1 MIEIKDI
8 SGKVKF
14 STPINVGAKGRFMLM
29 KEDYITIPFST
40 DIPVDLK
47 RGDYVDLRGVFDDAL
62 GGKLAKVYKYLTLQ
76 NPSVIPGK
84 YSYELRFDAYYYE
97 WNTKI
102 FKFTPESHGQEAG
115 WNLTAPLDIHLGL
128 FLRNLKANGYTYNGV
143 DYIFDI
149 DSTVENKAFLMT
161 YDNIHLLDALFSMA
175 SKDKWNCDCW
185 ITDNVIHFGRC
196 EFGDA
201 VDIELGV
208 EAAAMTRSESKGTY
222 ATRVY
227 VFGGTRNIPANYRP
241 VDEQAVVNGV
251 VQKRLMLPEGTPCID
266 AYPGMTDTEAVEDV
280 VVFDDVFPKRIGTL
294 SDVTTV
300 DRDTETDGEVT
311 GQFKAYQY
319 QDPGLDFKE
328 DYILEGE
335 ELKITFQSGK
345 LNGMVFGVTFKPE
358 GTDKGSQIW
367 EIIANEDYGRLLPD
381 EIMCPENGDEY
392 VLSGFNIQLVS
403 DQYIPEAEKE
413 LLAKGQEYVKK
424 TSIDDGTYPTTL
436 DSEWVY
442 QDQINRTYD
451 TGQRIRLINP
461 AFFPSDGRISRVIG
475 WEMNLDIPYDS
486 PVYTIGESTQYS
498 RIGELE
504 DKVDTLTYK
513 GQTYTGG
520 GGSGVYIIRTND
532 STPASDSNVFSALRS
547 LTTFLRKDK
556 PDVAGF
562 DITFE
567 QDIILSGE
575 KSSIYS
581 DRYAG
586 GFGHENGF
594 RLFADGTAW
603 VKDLKVKHDS
613 MFAGSLSSPTF
624 ASGFPNG
631 TGFMI
636 APYKVTNA
644 AGVEETKYK
653 LEIDSISVRNEL
665 KVYTFVVSQL
675 LGENDNRIFAGMME
689 VDHYDPE
696 TSRIYLDTDGGRL
709 YNPFR
714 EGDILMVQQF
724 QGDPTLQNDYKMTKS
739 YELKVVEV
747 AVGDLSDG
755 ENRLDW
761 LRFTNFVGNLSDIAK
776 RDTLCRVD
784 NPDNSIRSG
793 IMKITT
799 VDEFGTPYMDVIRG
813 MKTDPENCV
822 KVRVGN
828 MNGLVT
834 PYFGRLEGD
843 GIYVENLYARGQFM
857 LDTGENVK
865 TKFEIV
871 EGRLSSEMSSV
882 RYELSEKDNCLTN
895 ASFSADTVGW
905 VLGNDVSLF
914 TVKERFMAVNDSFYA
929 EKDKVTGIVEVSS
942 RKALYIKNSGVKQLN
957 SYLKNKPD
965 GQLEM
970 PDGTK
975 VWPSYYVSFMY
986 MVKTAGT
993 LTSGFSGQ
1001 GLYVSKPLAITD
1013 TFVQEEF
1020 SGKWNGTGDFIL
1032 NYTGEIYIYN
1042 VQMSTHPVEDLRLE
1056 MSTKFLQT
1064 DEKIGMYALKI
1075 DTLSGTVTEMGVEL
1089 DNTTSTLSL
1098 YVTKTDS
1105 INQTVTSLGLKLDG
1119 VDESLTLYAKK
1130 TDVSGLKTEMEAAIK
1145 VNADNIN
1152 LKVSKDSIISSI
1164 NQTAETIKINA
1175 SRLNLNGFVTFSMF
1189 DLSTQNTIKN
1199 KVNSGDLG
1207 SMAWKD
1213 GVSSDDLSWAL
1224 SQEIS
1229 NKVNLTTLNN
1239 TLLGYT
1245 KSGSITKED
1254 LAKALQAEL
1263 SGKLTGS
1270 ASVGANKLA
1279 NVIINGQTLI
1289 AGGYIQ
1295 ADLINVKDLVVGS
1308 TLSIGAFSL
1317 NSYKGLNWTGSDY
1330 FGNTSFRL
1338 TVGGGYTYN
1347 TGTSCKTMVGAWSN
1361 SADTHACISGIC
1373 NTFGVAIY
1381 GSVDGYGS
1389 NFPPT
1394 GSKFAGYFSGS
1405 TKTTGTTITG
1415 TLAAG
1420 AFRFAYNLGLGNSYN
1435 YYEGISFD
1443 PATYDLDNVRIRV
1456 RGGIIVGVTD
1466 DNGHLLQGV

>member
-115 WNLTAPLDIHLGL
+115 WNLTAPLNIHLGL

-451 TGQRIRLINP
+451 AGQRIRLINP

-594 RLFADGTAW
+594 RLLADGTMW
-603 VKDLKVKHDS
+603 LKDLRVKNDS

-696 TSRIYLDTDGGRL
+696 TGRIYLDTDGGRL

-784 NPDNSIRSG
+784 NPDNSTRSG

-1199 KVNSGDLG
+1199 KVSSGDLG

-1263 SGKLTGS
+1263 TGKLTGS

-1279 NVIINGQTLI
+1279 SVIINGQTLI

-1317 NSYKGLNWTGSDY
+1317 NSYNGLNWTGSDY

-1420 AFRFAYNLGLGNSYN
+1420 AFRFAYNLGFGNSYN

-1466 DNGHLLQGV
+1466 DSGHLLQGV

>member
-1 MIEIKDI
+1 MSKKKLTKHIWYGSETVTSEGKTQAAPPPIAVNDGSEGWHL
-8 SGKVKF
+8 SGL
-14 STPINVGAKGRFMLM
+14 TRGELYLN
-29 KEDYITIPFST
+29 DYAADP
-40 DIPVDLK
+40 
-47 RGDYVDLRGVFDDAL
+47 
-62 GGKLAKVYKYLTLQ
+62 
-76 NPSVIPGK
+76 
-84 YSYELRFDAYYYE
+84 
-97 WNTKI
+97 
-102 FKFTPESHGQEAG
+102 
-115 WNLTAPLDIHLGL
+115 
-128 FLRNLKANGYTYNGV
+128 
-143 DYIFDI
+143 
-149 DSTVENKAFLMT
+149 
-161 YDNIHLLDALFSMA
+161 ALFILA
-175 SKDKWNCDCW
+175 S
-185 ITDNVIHFGRC
+185 DNTIR
-196 EFGDA
+196 
-201 VDIELGV
+201 
-208 EAAAMTRSESKGTY
+208 
-222 ATRVY
+222 
-227 VFGGTRNIPANYRP
+227 
-241 VDEQAVVNGV
+241 
-251 VQKRLMLPEGTPCID
+251 
-266 AYPGMTDTEAVEDV
+266 
-280 VVFDDVFPKRIGTL
+280 RIG
-294 SDVTTV
+294 
-300 DRDTETDGEVT
+300 GE
-311 GQFKAYQY
+311 G
-319 QDPGLDFKE
+319 
-328 DYILEGE
+328 
-335 ELKITFQSGK
+335 
-345 LNGMVFGVTFKPE
+345 NG
-358 GTDKGSQIW
+358 S
-367 EIIANEDYGRLLPD
+367 
-381 EIMCPENGDEY
+381 
-392 VLSGFNIQLVS
+392 
-403 DQYIPEAEKE
+403 
-413 LLAKGQEYVKK
+413 
-424 TSIDDGTYPTTL
+424 
-436 DSEWVY
+436 
-442 QDQINRTYD
+442 
-451 TGQRIRLINP
+451 
-461 AFFPSDGRISRVIG
+461 
-475 WEMNLDIPYDS
+475 
-486 PVYTIGESTQYS
+486 
-498 RIGELE
+498 
-504 DKVDTLTYK
+504 
-513 GQTYTGG
+513 G
-520 GGSGVYIIRTND
+520 GGSGNFSLVEGPGIKITSDTNKVYTISHGETSKQESVEKVD
-532 STPASDSNVFSALRS
+532 KKAVASVLVDDFGHVIGLDTCDILALEDLDLRY
-547 LTTFLRKDK
+547 LRKDIDDK
-556 PDVAGF
+556 AAGN
-562 DITFE
+562 ITFE

-581 DRYAG
+581 DRDADS
-586 GFGHENGF
+586 FKHENGF
-594 RLFADGTAW
+594 RIFADGTAW

-696 TSRIYLDTDGGRL
+696 TGRIYLDTDGGRL

-784 NPDNSIRSG
+784 NPDNSTRSG

-895 ASFSADTVGW
+895 ASFSADTVAW

-1056 MSTKFLQT
+1056 MSTLFLQT
-1064 DEKIGMYALKI
+1064 DEKIGMYAQKI
-1075 DTLSGTVTEMGVEL
+1075 DTLNGTVTNMGVEL
-1089 DNTTSTLSL
+1089 NNIDETLSL
-1098 YVTKTDS
+1098 YVKKTDS
-1105 INQTVTSLGLKLDG
+1105 INQTVTSLGIKLDG

-1213 GVSSDDLSWAL
+1213 GVSSDDLSDAL
-1224 SQEIS
+1224 SKEIAG
-1229 NKVNLTTLNN
+1229 KINLATLNN
-1239 TLLGYT
+1239 SLTNYT
-1245 KSGSITKED
+1245 QKGAITKED
-1254 LAKALQAEL
+1254 LANALQAEL
-1263 SGKLTGS
+1263 TGKLSGS
-1270 ASVGANKLA
+1270 ASNDAAGKLA
-1279 NVIINGQTLI
+1279 NIIVNGHTLI

-1295 ADLINVKDLVVGS
+1295 ADLINADKVFANVASIAGFTIESNRLYNNSMSSGIELNNGRGTKFIYINSIGSSAALQVRNDYGTAVSIGSYDIGGTGLKVLGNTGATAIESYGPIALLTRDDEEIRMYRNDSNYLARLTFRGHLFSDYRTVINVGS
-1308 TLSIGAFSL
+1308 LMDSIQIKTLIGR
-1317 NSYKGLNWTGSDY
+1317 DP
-1330 FGNTSFRL
+1330 
-1338 TVGGGYTYN
+1338 
-1347 TGTSCKTMVGAWSN
+1347 
-1361 SADTHACISGIC
+1361 
-1373 NTFGVAIY
+1373 
-1381 GSVDGYGS
+1381 DGYQIRYDPYS
-1389 NFPPT
+1389 
-1394 GSKFAGYFSGS
+1394 GY
-1405 TKTTGTTITG
+1405 I
-1415 TLAAG
+1415 
-1420 AFRFAYNLGLGNSYN
+1420 Y
-1435 YYEGISFD
+1435 
-1443 PATYDLDNVRIRV
+1443 VQV
-1456 RGGIIVGVTD
+1456 
-1466 DNGHLLQGV
+1466 

>member
-504 DKVDTLTYK
+504 DKVDTLTSK

-696 TSRIYLDTDGGRL
+696 TDRIYLDTDGGRL

-784 NPDNSIRSG
+784 NPDNSTRSG

-895 ASFSADTVGW
+895 ASFSADTVAW

-975 VWPSYYVSFMY
+975 VWSSYYVSFMY

-1075 DTLSGTVTEMGVEL
+1075 DTLSGTVTDMGVEL

-1189 DLSTQNTIKN
+1189 DLSTQNTIKD
-1199 KVNSGDLG
+1199 KVSSGDLG

-1224 SQEIS
+1224 SQEIAG
-1229 NKVNLTTLNN
+1229 KINLDTLNN
-1239 TLLGYT
+1239 SLTNYT
-1245 KSGSITKED
+1245 KKGAITKED

-1263 SGKLTGS
+1263 TGKLTGS

-1279 NVIINGQTLI
+1279 SVIINGQTLI

-1381 GSVDGYGS
+1381 GSTDGWGS
-1389 NFPPT
+1389 NFPPD
-1394 GSKFAGYFSGS
+1394 GSKYAGFFSGS
-1405 TKTTGTTITG
+1405 VFATGQMRCSGFSIYKSSDMYRYHYPG
-1415 TLAAG
+1415 V
-1420 AFRFAYNLGLGNSYN
+1420 
-1435 YYEGISFD
+1435 SFN
-1443 PATYDLDNVRIRV
+1443 PADFDLDNVRLRV
-1456 RGGIIVGVTD
+1456 MGGIIVGVTD
-1466 DNGHLLQGV
+1466 DNGNILLGS

>member
-696 TSRIYLDTDGGRL
+696 TGRIYLDTDGGRL

-784 NPDNSIRSG
+784 NPDNSTRSG

-914 TVKERFMAVNDSFYA
+914 TVKERFMAVNESFYA

-986 MVKTAGT
+986 MVKTAGS

-1032 NYTGEIYIYN
+1032 NFTGEIYIYN

-1056 MSTKFLQT
+1056 MSTKFVQT
-1064 DEKIGMYALKI
+1064 DEKIGMYALKM
-1075 DTLSGTVTEMGVEL
+1075 T
-1089 DNTTSTLSL
+1089 
-1098 YVTKTDS
+1098 
-1105 INQTVTSLGLKLDG
+1105 
-1119 VDESLTLYAKK
+1119 
-1130 TDVSGLKTEMEAAIK
+1130 
-1145 VNADNIN
+1145 
-1152 LKVSKDSIISSI
+1152 
-1164 NQTAETIKINA
+1164 
-1175 SRLNLNGFVTFSMF
+1175 R
-1189 DLSTQNTIKN
+1189 
-1199 KVNSGDLG
+1199 
-1207 SMAWKD
+1207 
-1213 GVSSDDLSWAL
+1213 
-1224 SQEIS
+1224 
-1229 NKVNLTTLNN
+1229 
-1239 TLLGYT
+1239 
-1245 KSGSITKED
+1245 
-1254 LAKALQAEL
+1254 
-1263 SGKLTGS
+1263 
-1270 ASVGANKLA
+1270 
-1279 NVIINGQTLI
+1279 
-1289 AGGYIQ
+1289 
-1295 ADLINVKDLVVGS
+1295 
-1308 TLSIGAFSL
+1308 
-1317 NSYKGLNWTGSDY
+1317 
-1330 FGNTSFRL
+1330 
-1338 TVGGGYTYN
+1338 
-1347 TGTSCKTMVGAWSN
+1347 
-1361 SADTHACISGIC
+1361 
-1373 NTFGVAIY
+1373 
-1381 GSVDGYGS
+1381 
-1389 NFPPT
+1389 
-1394 GSKFAGYFSGS
+1394 
-1405 TKTTGTTITG
+1405 
-1415 TLAAG
+1415 
-1420 AFRFAYNLGLGNSYN
+1420 
-1435 YYEGISFD
+1435 
-1443 PATYDLDNVRIRV
+1443 
-1456 RGGIIVGVTD
+1456 
-1466 DNGHLLQGV
+1466 

>member
-696 TSRIYLDTDGGRL
+696 TGRIYLDTDGGRL

-784 NPDNSIRSG
+784 NPDNSTRSG

-822 KVRVGN
+822 KVRIGN

-834 PYFGRLEGD
+834 PYFGRLDGD
-843 GIYVENLYARGQFM
+843 GAYVENLYARGQFM

-986 MVKTAGT
+986 MVKTAGS

-1032 NYTGEIYIYN
+1032 NFTGEIYIYN

-1056 MSTKFLQT
+1056 MSTKFVQT

-1075 DTLSGTVTEMGVEL
+1075 DTLSGTVTDMGVEL
-1089 DNTTSTLSL
+1089 NNIDETLSL

-1263 SGKLTGS
+1263 TGKLTGS

-1279 NVIINGQTLI
+1279 SVIINGQTLI

-1317 NSYKGLNWTGSDY
+1317 NSYNGLNWTGSDY

>member
-1 MIEIKDI
+1 MATIIDKPDALSLSGNMRKFVLGAQEAVSFILKKGTATLLEQSYEPGPDKMVTIDVREVVESQLSYTLDTAQEIYSQNTIFADFTATIDGTSHSFRAIRCGIADLADTPGNWLK
-8 SGKVKF
+8 SHFLTWQPKVKEVTYYSPEWLTYYAISDCTVKAKATF
-14 STPINVGAKGRFMLM
+14 PDKSSSMTSLKGMTAGECVTLNLQYAIVAKLFGNKYPSYLEVYAEAGGARLSVSQFYKF
-29 KEDYITIPFST
+29 T
-40 DIPVDLK
+40 DIHSEDEQWFL
-47 RGDYVDLRGVFDDAL
+47 FENSL
-62 GGKLAKVYKYLTLQ
+62 GGMDTFRAHGVNRLQ
-76 NPSVIPGK
+76 AEHGHLIAELGENLSEYDVETDRKFVKNTGFLDD
-84 YSYELRFDAYYYE
+84 YSRR
-97 WNTKI
+97 W
-102 FKFTPESHGQEAG
+102 
-115 WNLTAPLDIHLGL
+115 
-128 FLRNLKANGYTYNGV
+128 
-143 DYIFDI
+143 
-149 DSTVENKAFLMT
+149 
-161 YDNIHLLDALFSMA
+161 LLDFFPSRAKYIYEASMIRRIIVTE
-175 SKDKWNCDCW
+175 S
-185 ITDNVIHFGRC
+185 
-196 EFGDA
+196 DA
-201 VDIELGV
+201 TYTSNDLPSSY
-208 EAAAMTRSESKGTY
+208 TFTYRLSEISRY
-222 ATRVY
+222 LNLI
-227 VFGGTRNIPANYRP
+227 RN
-241 VDEQAVVNGV
+241 
-251 VQKRLMLPEGTPCID
+251 
-266 AYPGMTDTEAVEDV
+266 
-280 VVFDDVFPKRIGTL
+280 
-294 SDVTTV
+294 
-300 DRDTETDGEVT
+300 
-311 GQFKAYQY
+311 
-319 QDPGLDFKE
+319 
-328 DYILEGE
+328 
-335 ELKITFQSGK
+335 
-345 LNGMVFGVTFKPE
+345 
-358 GTDKGSQIW
+358 
-367 EIIANEDYGRLLPD
+367 
-381 EIMCPENGDEY
+381 
-392 VLSGFNIQLVS
+392 
-403 DQYIPEAEKE
+403 EKE
-413 LLAKGQEYVKK
+413 LPDNLTVPNLSSPDFIFPPRLAELPRQELGEGV
-424 TSIDDGTYPTTL
+424 L
-436 DSEWVY
+436 F
-442 QDQINRTYD
+442 
-451 TGQRIRLINP
+451 P
-461 AFFPSDGRISRVIG
+461 AFDPHNPKASVTSFGVIHDTIRNGIIS
-475 WEMNLDIPYDS
+475 EL
-486 PVYTIGESTQYS
+486 GETW
-498 RIGELE
+498 RAIVNGA
-504 DKVDTLTYK
+504 
-513 GQTYTGG
+513 
-520 GGSGVYIIRTND
+520 GGSGGPGDDFYHIKLDDLTE
-532 STPASDSNVFSALRS
+532 PSDENAFTALRVLKEILKPISALDDR
-547 LTTFLRKDK
+547 FLRKDI
-556 PDVAGF
+556 DDTAHGN
-562 DITFE
+562 ISFE
-567 QDIILSGE
+567 KDIILSGLE
-575 KSSIYS
+575 SSIYS
-581 DRYAG
+581 DRDADS
-586 GFGHENGF
+586 FKHENGF
-594 RLFADGTAW
+594 RIFADGTAW

-696 TSRIYLDTDGGRL
+696 TGRIYLDTDGGRL

-784 NPDNSIRSG
+784 NPDNSTRSG

-1075 DTLSGTVTEMGVEL
+1075 DTLSGTVTDMGVEL

-1199 KVNSGDLG
+1199 KVSSGDLG

-1263 SGKLTGS
+1263 TGKLTGS

-1279 NVIINGQTLI
+1279 SVIINGQTLI

-1295 ADLINVKDLVVGS
+1295 ADLINADEIIANAA
-1308 TLSIGAFSL
+1308 SIGGFRLEANGLFSE
-1317 NSYKGLNWTGSDY
+1317 SYATGLKNNKFFLYSTGTDGFLGFSATNVWAGIGLNVLPAVSGENRSLL
-1330 FGNTSFRL
+1330 RL
-1338 TVGGGYTYN
+1338 ED
-1347 TGTSCKTMVGAWSN
+1347 SESK
-1361 SADTHACISGIC
+1361 
-1373 NTFGVAIY
+1373 
-1381 GSVDGYGS
+1381 
-1389 NFPPT
+1389 T
-1394 GSKFAGYFSGS
+1394 GSKIAARIKAHGASKNYAIFCQGGLKINGTVSMARYIRHVYDVSDCIVDNIGYMDTFLFSPSGYRNVYLPCE
-1405 TKTTGTTITG
+1405 GTIAEKVG
-1415 TLAAG
+1415 TVYYDNG
-1420 AFRFAYNLGLGNSYN
+1420 ESWSNVNFNSAIFIN
-1435 YYEGISFD
+1435 VIVVAHASNAISIKVESHSGD
-1443 PATYDLDNVRIRV
+1443 QT
-1456 RGGIIVGVTD
+1456 IIV
-1466 DNGHLLQGV
+1466 DNNGNNVDSLEMGKGDCATFMYNNKRWYLFNFRQ

>member
-696 TSRIYLDTDGGRL
+696 TGRIYLDTDGGRL

-784 NPDNSIRSG
+784 NPDNSTRSG

-942 RKALYIKNSGVKQLN
+942 RKALYIKNSGVKQVN
-957 SYLKNKPD
+957 SYLRNKPS
-965 GQLEM
+965 GQLEL

-975 VWPSYYVSFMY
+975 VWPTYYVSFMY

-1056 MSTKFLQT
+1056 MSTLFLQT
-1064 DEKIGMYALKI
+1064 DEKIGMYAQKI
-1075 DTLSGTVTEMGVEL
+1075 DTLNGTVTDIGVVL

-1098 YVTKTDS
+1098 YVDKTDS

-1145 VNADNIN
+1145 VNAENIN

-1199 KVNSGDLG
+1199 KVSSGDLG

-1224 SQEIS
+1224 SQEIAG
-1229 NKVNLTTLNN
+1229 KINLDTLNN
-1239 TLLGYT
+1239 SLTNYT
-1245 KSGSITKED
+1245 KKGAITKED
-1254 LAKALQAEL
+1254 LAKALQTEL

-1279 NVIINGQTLI
+1279 SVIINGQTLI

>member
-1 MIEIKDI
+1 LNFTAICLFFLDYNANIRRIAEGVRRTRTVCPVLSFNGKNGSRIFDTEFVTQKYTNPDFTNMAVVLVQKPDAISMSGNLKELILQSSKSVDVTLYVGGTLILSETYYPGNGNLIHVDFTEVVETYLSFKLPSSDVFVQAELARMFNFNCTADSVVTTGSFTAIRSGKLHLNEAASQFLTENFLTWQPSDKPVTYYSPEYLTYYATQACAIKVRAYFEDGSNSVVTLVSPTEGSCYTLNMQYGVI
-8 SGKVKF
+8 SGKF
-14 STPINVGAKGRFMLM
+14 SGRHPMYYDVWVENTSGARLSYVQRYRASEKQS
-29 KEDYITIPFST
+29 EDECWYLFENS
-40 DIPVDLK
+40 
-47 RGDYVDLRGVFDDAL
+47 L
-62 GGKLAKVYKYLTLQ
+62 GGLDCV
-76 NPSVIPGK
+76 
-84 YSYELRFDAYYYE
+84 RAYGSI
-97 WNTKI
+97 KD
-102 FKFTPESHGQEAG
+102 TPE
-115 WNLTAPLDIHLGL
+115 
-128 FLRNLKANGYTYNGV
+128 YTYN
-143 DYIFDI
+143 
-149 DSTVENKAFLMT
+149 
-161 YDNIHLLDALFSMA
+161 
-175 SKDKWNCDCW
+175 
-185 ITDNVIHFGRC
+185 
-196 EFGDA
+196 
-201 VDIELGV
+201 
-208 EAAAMTRSESKGTY
+208 
-222 ATRVY
+222 
-227 VFGGTRNIPANYRP
+227 
-241 VDEQAVVNGV
+241 
-251 VQKRLMLPEGTPCID
+251 
-266 AYPGMTDTEAVEDV
+266 
-280 VVFDDVFPKRIGTL
+280 
-294 SDVTTV
+294 
-300 DRDTETDGEVT
+300 
-311 GQFKAYQY
+311 
-319 QDPGLDFKE
+319 
-328 DYILEGE
+328 
-335 ELKITFQSGK
+335 
-345 LNGMVFGVTFKPE
+345 
-358 GTDKGSQIW
+358 
-367 EIIANEDYGRLLPD
+367 IANMGDTSEEYRVDCQRLHVR
-381 EIMCPENGDEY
+381 NTGY
-392 VLSGFNIQLVS
+392 LSPQESRWLQDLFVS
-403 DQYIPEAEKE
+403 RQKY
-413 LLAKGQEYVKK
+413 
-424 TSIDDGTYPTTL
+424 
-436 DSEWVY
+436 
-442 QDQINRTYD
+442 
-451 TGQRIRLINP
+451 
-461 AFFPSDGRISRVIG
+461 
-475 WEMNLDIPYDS
+475 
-486 PVYTIGESTQYS
+486 VYTISGIYKIVFTGGDGNSDSANLPDSYS
-498 RIGELE
+498 FTYRYADDRPFLDIQRRTDLPANLVIPVPTGDTFFLPPRLAEFPKPALT
-504 DKVDTLTYK
+504 VDLLFPVQQPHTEIFGTVTLGGLHDSIK
-513 GQTYTGG
+513 NSIVKDLDGIDMHPVGAGG
-520 GGSGVYIIRTND
+520 GGSDIYLVKEFDLTLPTDENAFSSLRALKEIKDNNQFLLDNFDIRY
-532 STPASDSNVFSALRS
+532 
-547 LTTFLRKDK
+547 LRKDM

-581 DRYAG
+581 DRDADS
-586 GFGHENGF
+586 FKHENGF
-594 RLFADGTAW
+594 RIFADGTAW

-696 TSRIYLDTDGGRL
+696 TGRIYLDTDGGRL

-724 QGDPTLQNDYKMTKS
+724 QGDPTLENDYQMVKS

-784 NPDNSIRSG
+784 NPDNSTRSG

-822 KVRVGN
+822 KVRIGN

-834 PYFGRLEGD
+834 PYFGRLDGD
-843 GIYVENLYARGQFM
+843 GAYVENLYARGQFM

-975 VWPSYYVSFMY
+975 VWPTYYVSFMY

-1056 MSTKFLQT
+1056 MSTLFLQT
-1064 DEKIGMYALKI
+1064 DEKIGMYAQKI
-1075 DTLSGTVTEMGVEL
+1075 DTLNGTVTDMGAEL

-1098 YVTKTDS
+1098 YVDKTDS

-1263 SGKLTGS
+1263 TGKLTGS

-1279 NVIINGQTLI
+1279 SVIINGQTLI

-1381 GSVDGYGS
+1381 GSTDGWGS
-1389 NFPPT
+1389 NFPPD
-1394 GSKFAGYFSGS
+1394 GSKYAGFFSGS
-1405 TKTTGTTITG
+1405 VFATGQMRCSGFSIYKSSDMYRYHYPG
-1415 TLAAG
+1415 V
-1420 AFRFAYNLGLGNSYN
+1420 
-1435 YYEGISFD
+1435 SFN
-1443 PATYDLDNVRIRV
+1443 PADFDLDNVRLRV
-1456 RGGIIVGVTD
+1456 MGGIIVGVTD
-1466 DNGHLLQGV
+1466 DNGNILLGS

>member
-451 TGQRIRLINP
+451 AGQRIRLINP

-594 RLFADGTAW
+594 RLLADGTMW
-603 VKDLKVKHDS
+603 LKDLRVKNGS

-696 TSRIYLDTDGGRL
+696 TGRIYLDTDGGRL

-975 VWPSYYVSFMY
+975 VWPTYYVSFMY

-1056 MSTKFLQT
+1056 MSTLFLQT
-1064 DEKIGMYALKI
+1064 DEKIGMYAQKI
-1075 DTLSGTVTEMGVEL
+1075 DTLNGTVTDMGAEL

-1119 VDESLTLYAKK
+1119 VELDAVRQE
-1130 TDVSGLKTEMEAAIK
+1130 DRRIR
-1145 VNADNIN
+1145 
-1152 LKVSKDSIISSI
+1152 
-1164 NQTAETIKINA
+1164 AENRA
-1175 SRLNLNGFVTFSMF
+1175 
-1189 DLSTQNTIKN
+1189 
-1199 KVNSGDLG
+1199 
-1207 SMAWKD
+1207 
-1213 GVSSDDLSWAL
+1213 
-1224 SQEIS
+1224 
-1229 NKVNLTTLNN
+1229 
-1239 TLLGYT
+1239 
-1245 KSGSITKED
+1245 
-1254 LAKALQAEL
+1254 
-1263 SGKLTGS
+1263 
-1270 ASVGANKLA
+1270 
-1279 NVIINGQTLI
+1279 
-1289 AGGYIQ
+1289 
-1295 ADLINVKDLVVGS
+1295 
-1308 TLSIGAFSL
+1308 
-1317 NSYKGLNWTGSDY
+1317 
-1330 FGNTSFRL
+1330 
-1338 TVGGGYTYN
+1338 GGGY
-1347 TGTSCKTMVGAWSN
+1347 
-1361 SADTHACISGIC
+1361 
-1373 NTFGVAIY
+1373 
-1381 GSVDGYGS
+1381 
-1389 NFPPT
+1389 
-1394 GSKFAGYFSGS
+1394 
-1405 TKTTGTTITG
+1405 
-1415 TLAAG
+1415 
-1420 AFRFAYNLGLGNSYN
+1420 
-1435 YYEGISFD
+1435 
-1443 PATYDLDNVRIRV
+1443 
-1456 RGGIIVGVTD
+1456 
-1466 DNGHLLQGV
+1466 QGER

>member
-696 TSRIYLDTDGGRL
+696 TGRIYLDTDGGRL

-784 NPDNSIRSG
+784 NPDNSTRSG

-914 TVKERFMAVNDSFYA
+914 TVKERFMAVNESFYA

-986 MVKTAGT
+986 MVKTAGS

-1032 NYTGEIYIYN
+1032 NFTGEIYIY
-1042 VQMSTHPVEDLRLE
+1042 
-1056 MSTKFLQT
+1056 
-1064 DEKIGMYALKI
+1064 
-1075 DTLSGTVTEMGVEL
+1075 
-1089 DNTTSTLSL
+1089 
-1098 YVTKTDS
+1098 
-1105 INQTVTSLGLKLDG
+1105 
-1119 VDESLTLYAKK
+1119 
-1130 TDVSGLKTEMEAAIK
+1130 
-1145 VNADNIN
+1145 
-1152 LKVSKDSIISSI
+1152 
-1164 NQTAETIKINA
+1164 
-1175 SRLNLNGFVTFSMF
+1175 
-1189 DLSTQNTIKN
+1189 
-1199 KVNSGDLG
+1199 
-1207 SMAWKD
+1207 
-1213 GVSSDDLSWAL
+1213 
-1224 SQEIS
+1224 
-1229 NKVNLTTLNN
+1229 
-1239 TLLGYT
+1239 
-1245 KSGSITKED
+1245 
-1254 LAKALQAEL
+1254 
-1263 SGKLTGS
+1263 
-1270 ASVGANKLA
+1270 
-1279 NVIINGQTLI
+1279 
-1289 AGGYIQ
+1289 
-1295 ADLINVKDLVVGS
+1295 
-1308 TLSIGAFSL
+1308 
-1317 NSYKGLNWTGSDY
+1317 
-1330 FGNTSFRL
+1330 
-1338 TVGGGYTYN
+1338 
-1347 TGTSCKTMVGAWSN
+1347 
-1361 SADTHACISGIC
+1361 
-1373 NTFGVAIY
+1373 
-1381 GSVDGYGS
+1381 
-1389 NFPPT
+1389 
-1394 GSKFAGYFSGS
+1394 
-1405 TKTTGTTITG
+1405 
-1415 TLAAG
+1415 
-1420 AFRFAYNLGLGNSYN
+1420 
-1435 YYEGISFD
+1435 
-1443 PATYDLDNVRIRV
+1443 
-1456 RGGIIVGVTD
+1456 
-1466 DNGHLLQGV
+1466 

>member
-696 TSRIYLDTDGGRL
+696 TGRIYLDTDGGRL

-784 NPDNSIRSG
+784 NPDNSTRSG

-1056 MSTKFLQT
+1056 MSTLFLQT
-1064 DEKIGMYALKI
+1064 DEKIGMYAQKI
-1075 DTLSGTVTEMGVEL
+1075 DTLNGTVTDMGVEL

-1098 YVTKTDS
+1098 YVDKTDS

-1263 SGKLTGS
+1263 TGKLTGS

-1279 NVIINGQTLI
+1279 SVIINGQTLI

-1317 NSYKGLNWTGSDY
+1317 NSYNGLNWTGSDY

>member
-1 MIEIKDI
+1 MSGNLKELILQSDKPVAVTLYGANTLLLSETYYPGNGNLIHIDFTEVVEASLSFTLPSSDVFSQPNLARIFTYNCTVDAVNTTGSFTAVRSGKLHLNEAASQFLTENFLTWQPNDKPVTYYSPEYLTYYATQACNVKVRAYFEDGSNSVVTLVSPTENTCYTLNMQYAVI
-8 SGKVKF
+8 SGKF
-14 STPINVGAKGRFMLM
+14 SGRHPMYYDVWVENASGTRLSYVQRYRASE
-29 KEDYITIPFST
+29 KQGEDECWYLFENT
-40 DIPVDLK
+40 
-47 RGDYVDLRGVFDDAL
+47 L
-62 GGKLAKVYKYLTLQ
+62 GGLD
-76 NPSVIPGK
+76 S
-84 YSYELRFDAYYYE
+84 LRAYGSIKDA
-97 WNTKI
+97 
-102 FKFTPESHGQEAG
+102 PE
-115 WNLTAPLDIHLGL
+115 
-128 FLRNLKANGYTYNGV
+128 YTYN
-143 DYIFDI
+143 
-149 DSTVENKAFLMT
+149 
-161 YDNIHLLDALFSMA
+161 
-175 SKDKWNCDCW
+175 
-185 ITDNVIHFGRC
+185 
-196 EFGDA
+196 
-201 VDIELGV
+201 
-208 EAAAMTRSESKGTY
+208 
-222 ATRVY
+222 
-227 VFGGTRNIPANYRP
+227 
-241 VDEQAVVNGV
+241 
-251 VQKRLMLPEGTPCID
+251 
-266 AYPGMTDTEAVEDV
+266 
-280 VVFDDVFPKRIGTL
+280 
-294 SDVTTV
+294 
-300 DRDTETDGEVT
+300 
-311 GQFKAYQY
+311 
-319 QDPGLDFKE
+319 
-328 DYILEGE
+328 
-335 ELKITFQSGK
+335 
-345 LNGMVFGVTFKPE
+345 
-358 GTDKGSQIW
+358 
-367 EIIANEDYGRLLPD
+367 IANIGDMSEEYRVDCQRLHVRNTGYLS
-381 EIMCPENGDEY
+381 PEEARWLQD
-392 VLSGFNIQLVS
+392 LFVS
-403 DQYIPEAEKE
+403 RQKY
-413 LLAKGQEYVKK
+413 
-424 TSIDDGTYPTTL
+424 
-436 DSEWVY
+436 
-442 QDQINRTYD
+442 
-451 TGQRIRLINP
+451 
-461 AFFPSDGRISRVIG
+461 
-475 WEMNLDIPYDS
+475 
-486 PVYTIGESTQYS
+486 VYTIKGIYKIVFTASDGNSDSSDLPGSYTFTYRYADDRPYLDIQRRTDLPANLVIPVPTGDTFFLPPRLAEFPKPSLTVDLLIPVQQPHTEVFGS
-498 RIGELE
+498 LTLGSLHDSIKNSIVKDLDGIDMHPIGS
-504 DKVDTLTYK
+504 
-513 GQTYTGG
+513 GGG
-520 GGSGVYIIRTND
+520 GGSDIYLIKEFDLTVPSDENAFSSLRTLKEIKDNNQELLDNFDIRY
-532 STPASDSNVFSALRS
+532 
-547 LTTFLRKDK
+547 LRKDM
-556 PDVAGF
+556 PDTAGF
-562 DITFE
+562 DITFK

-575 KSSIYS
+575 SSSIYS
-581 DRYAG
+581 VKDANS
-586 GFGHENGF
+586 FKQKEGF
-594 RLFADGTAW
+594 RIFADGTAW
-603 VKDLKVKHDS
+603 VKDLKVKNDS

-696 TSRIYLDTDGGRL
+696 TGRIYLDTDGGRL

-724 QGDPTLQNDYKMTKS
+724 QGDPTLENDYKMTKS
-739 YELKVVEV
+739 YELKVIEV
-747 AVGDLSDG
+747 AVGNLSDG

-784 NPDNSIRSG
+784 NPDNSTRSG

-895 ASFSADTVGW
+895 SSFSADTVGW

-914 TVKERFMAVNDSFYA
+914 TVKERFIAVNDSFYA

-957 SYLKNKPD
+957 SYLKNKPE
-965 GQLEM
+965 GQLEI

-986 MVKTAGT
+986 MVKIAGT
-993 LTSGFSGQ
+993 VVSGFSGQ
-1001 GLYVSKPLAITD
+1001 GLYETKALAITD

-1032 NYTGEIYIYN
+1032 NFTGEIYIYN

-1056 MSTKFLQT
+1056 MSTLFLQT
-1064 DEKIGMYALKI
+1064 DEKIGMYAEKI
-1075 DTLSGTVTEMGVEL
+1075 DTLSGTVTNMGVEL
-1089 DNTTSTLSL
+1089 NNIDETLSL

-1105 INQTVTSLGLKLDG
+1105 INKTVTDIGIKLDG

-1189 DLSTQNTIKN
+1189 DLSTQNTIKD
-1199 KVNSGDLG
+1199 KVSSGDLG

-1254 LAKALQAEL
+1254 LADALQAEL
-1263 SGKLTGS
+1263 TGKITGS
-1270 ASVGANKLA
+1270 ASTSAGKLA
-1279 NVIINGQTLI
+1279 SVIINGQTLV
-1289 AGGYIQ
+1289 AGGYLQ
-1295 ADLINVKDLVVGS
+1295 TELINVDNLYATSLAAVRGTIGGFSIDDYQLKSSIYDSGGTFLYNLYINSKKGEIGLDGSSTVTYKLSGGYDYGNGSTALYIRKDLAATKMEGPRQAIKIKAINIDNVTSMIDLECEKAYTDGM
-1308 TLSIGAFSL
+1308 TFLHCKHGIRFIDIGTKHFS
-1317 NSYKGLNWTGSDY
+1317 NDS
-1330 FGNTSFRL
+1330 
-1338 TVGGGYTYN
+1338 
-1347 TGTSCKTMVGAWSN
+1347 
-1361 SADTHACISGIC
+1361 SGIWR
-1373 NTFGVAIY
+1373 
-1381 GSVDGYGS
+1381 
-1389 NFPPT
+1389 
-1394 GSKFAGYFSGS
+1394 
-1405 TKTTGTTITG
+1405 TT
-1415 TLAAG
+1415 L
-1420 AFRFAYNLGLGNSYN
+1420 RLGLMPSVTQVNTESTSGARYN
-1435 YYEGISFD
+1435 VKWDS
-1443 PATYDLDNVRIRV
+1443 
-1456 RGGIIVGVTD
+1456 VT
-1466 DNGHLLQGV
+1466 GLIYIE

>member
-451 TGQRIRLINP
+451 AGQRIRLINP

-594 RLFADGTAW
+594 RLLADGTMW
-603 VKDLKVKHDS
+603 LKDLRVKNDS
-613 MFAGSLSSPTF
+613 MFAGSLSSSMF

-631 TGFMI
+631 TGWML
-636 APYKVTNA
+636 APYIRTNA
-644 AGVEETKYK
+644 AGINETRYK
-653 LEIDSISVRNEL
+653 LEIDDIAVRGTL
-665 KVYTFVVSQL
+665 RVYEFIVSQL
-675 LGENDNRIFAGMME
+675 LGENDNRIFSGMME
-689 VDHYDPE
+689 VDHYDAN
-696 TSRIYLDTDGGRL
+696 SGRIYLDTDGGRL

-714 EGDILMVQQF
+714 KGDILMVQQF
-724 QGDPTLQNDYKMTKS
+724 QGDPTLENNYQMVKQ
-739 YELKVVEV
+739 YELKVVS
-747 AVGDLSDG
+747 VGVGYLSDG

-761 LRFTNFVGNLSDIAK
+761 LTFENFVGDLSQVTK

-784 NPDNSIRSG
+784 NPDNSTRSG
-793 IMKITT
+793 IIKITT

-822 KVRVGN
+822 KVRIGN
-828 MNGLVT
+828 LNGLVT
-834 PYFGRLEGD
+834 PYFGRLDGD
-843 GIYVENLYARGQFM
+843 GAYVENLYARGKFI
-857 LDTGENVK
+857 LSDTGEDVSTLFQVMNGK
-865 TKFEIV
+865 
-871 EGRLSSEMSSV
+871 LSSEMSSI
-882 RYELSEKDNCLTN
+882 RHEIAEKDNYLTN
-895 ASFSADTVGW
+895 SSFSEDIVGW
-905 VLGNDVSLF
+905 EPGNDVSLF
-914 TVKERFMAVNDSFYA
+914 TVSERYIPVNDSLYS
-929 EKDKVTGIVEVSS
+929 EKDRITGIVRVLN
-942 RKALYIKNSGVKQLN
+942 RLALCIKNSTIRQLN
-957 SYLKNKPD
+957 AKLSRRPEGGDAGRDHEMAHVLYIVHVQGQD
-965 GQLEM
+965 GRYAHHRF
-970 PDGTK
+970 
-975 VWPSYYVSFMY
+975 SR
-986 MVKTAGT
+986 AGPVRD
-993 LTSGFSGQ
+993 Q
-1001 GLYVSKPLAITD
+1001 G
-1013 TFVQEEF
+1013 
-1020 SGKWNGTGDFIL
+1020 
-1032 NYTGEIYIYN
+1032 
-1042 VQMSTHPVEDLRLE
+1042 
-1056 MSTKFLQT
+1056 
-1064 DEKIGMYALKI
+1064 
-1075 DTLSGTVTEMGVEL
+1075 
-1089 DNTTSTLSL
+1089 
-1098 YVTKTDS
+1098 
-1105 INQTVTSLGLKLDG
+1105 
-1119 VDESLTLYAKK
+1119 
-1130 TDVSGLKTEMEAAIK
+1130 
-1145 VNADNIN
+1145 
-1152 LKVSKDSIISSI
+1152 
-1164 NQTAETIKINA
+1164 
-1175 SRLNLNGFVTFSMF
+1175 
-1189 DLSTQNTIKN
+1189 
-1199 KVNSGDLG
+1199 
-1207 SMAWKD
+1207 
-1213 GVSSDDLSWAL
+1213 DDAH
-1224 SQEIS
+1224 
-1229 NKVNLTTLNN
+1229 
-1239 TLLGYT
+1239 
-1245 KSGSITKED
+1245 
-1254 LAKALQAEL
+1254 
-1263 SGKLTGS
+1263 
-1270 ASVGANKLA
+1270 
-1279 NVIINGQTLI
+1279 
-1289 AGGYIQ
+1289 
-1295 ADLINVKDLVVGS
+1295 
-1308 TLSIGAFSL
+1308 
-1317 NSYKGLNWTGSDY
+1317 
-1330 FGNTSFRL
+1330 R
-1338 TVGGGYTYN
+1338 
-1347 TGTSCKTMVGAWSN
+1347 
-1361 SADTHACISGIC
+1361 
-1373 NTFGVAIY
+1373 
-1381 GSVDGYGS
+1381 
-1389 NFPPT
+1389 
-1394 GSKFAGYFSGS
+1394 
-1405 TKTTGTTITG
+1405 
-1415 TLAAG
+1415 
-1420 AFRFAYNLGLGNSYN
+1420 
-1435 YYEGISFD
+1435 
-1443 PATYDLDNVRIRV
+1443 RIRT
-1456 RGGIIVGVTD
+1456 GGIYRGMGRD
-1466 DNGHLLQGV
+1466 G

>member
-451 TGQRIRLINP
+451 AGQRIRLINP

-594 RLFADGTAW
+594 RLLADGTMW
-603 VKDLKVKHDS
+603 LKDLRVKNGS

-696 TSRIYLDTDGGRL
+696 TGRIYLDTDGGRL

-975 VWPSYYVSFMY
+975 VWPTYYVSFMY

-1056 MSTKFLQT
+1056 MSTLFLQT
-1064 DEKIGMYALKI
+1064 DEKIGMYAQKI
-1075 DTLSGTVTEMGVEL
+1075 DTLNGTVTDMGAEL

-1130 TDVSGLKTEMEAAIK
+1130 TDVSGLKTELEAAIK

-1263 SGKLTGS
+1263 TGKLTGS

-1279 NVIINGQTLI
+1279 SVIINGQTLI

-1381 GSVDGYGS
+1381 GSTDGWGS
-1389 NFPPT
+1389 NFPPD
-1394 GSKFAGYFSGS
+1394 GSKYAGFFSGS
-1405 TKTTGTTITG
+1405 VFATGQMRCSGFSIYKSSDMYRYHYPG
-1415 TLAAG
+1415 V
-1420 AFRFAYNLGLGNSYN
+1420 
-1435 YYEGISFD
+1435 SFN
-1443 PATYDLDNVRIRV
+1443 PADFDLDNVRLRV
-1456 RGGIIVGVTD
+1456 MGGIIVGVTD
-1466 DNGHLLQGV
+1466 DNGNILLGS

>member
-696 TSRIYLDTDGGRL
+696 TGRIYLDTDGGRL

-784 NPDNSIRSG
+784 NPDNSTRSG

-914 TVKERFMAVNDSFYA
+914 TVKERFMAVNESFYA

-986 MVKTAGT
+986 MVKTAGS

-1032 NYTGEIYIYN
+1032 NFTGGNIY
-1042 VQMSTHPVEDLRLE
+1042 
-1056 MSTKFLQT
+1056 LQRP
-1064 DEKIGMYALKI
+1064 
-1075 DTLSGTVTEMGVEL
+1075 
-1089 DNTTSTLSL
+1089 
-1098 YVTKTDS
+1098 
-1105 INQTVTSLGLKLDG
+1105 
-1119 VDESLTLYAKK
+1119 
-1130 TDVSGLKTEMEAAIK
+1130 DVH
-1145 VNADNIN
+1145 
-1152 LKVSKDSIISSI
+1152 
-1164 NQTAETIKINA
+1164 A
-1175 SRLNLNGFVTFSMF
+1175 SRGGLAVGNVHQVRADGREDRHVRPE
-1189 DLSTQNTIKN
+1189 DRH
-1199 KVNSGDLG
+1199 VERHGDG
-1207 SMAWKD
+1207 H
-1213 GVSSDDLSWAL
+1213 GCR
-1224 SQEIS
+1224 
-1229 NKVNLTTLNN
+1229 
-1239 TLLGYT
+1239 
-1245 KSGSITKED
+1245 
-1254 LAKALQAEL
+1254 AE
-1263 SGKLTGS
+1263 
-1270 ASVGANKLA
+1270 
-1279 NVIINGQTLI
+1279 
-1289 AGGYIQ
+1289 
-1295 ADLINVKDLVVGS
+1295 
-1308 TLSIGAFSL
+1308 
-1317 NSYKGLNWTGSDY
+1317 
-1330 FGNTSFRL
+1330 
-1338 TVGGGYTYN
+1338 
-1347 TGTSCKTMVGAWSN
+1347 
-1361 SADTHACISGIC
+1361 
-1373 NTFGVAIY
+1373 
-1381 GSVDGYGS
+1381 
-1389 NFPPT
+1389 
-1394 GSKFAGYFSGS
+1394 
-1405 TKTTGTTITG
+1405 
-1415 TLAAG
+1415 
-1420 AFRFAYNLGLGNSYN
+1420 
-1435 YYEGISFD
+1435 
-1443 PATYDLDNVRIRV
+1443 
-1456 RGGIIVGVTD
+1456 
-1466 DNGHLLQGV
+1466 

>member
-1 MIEIKDI
+1 MN
-8 SGKVKF
+8 F
-14 STPINVGAKGRFMLM
+14 P
-29 KEDYITIPFST
+29 
-40 DIPVDLK
+40 LK
-47 RGDYVDLRGVFDDAL
+47 
-62 GGKLAKVYKYLTLQ
+62 
-76 NPSVIPGK
+76 
-84 YSYELRFDAYYYE
+84 FDAYYYE

-567 QDIILSGE
+567 QDIILAGLD
-575 KSSIYS
+575 SSIYS

-594 RLFADGTAW
+594 RLFADGTMW
-603 VKDLKVKHDS
+603 LKDLRVKNDS
-613 MFAGSLSSPTF
+613 MFAGSLSSPMF

-631 TGFMI
+631 TGWML
-636 APYKVTNA
+636 APYIRTNA
-644 AGVEETKYK
+644 AGINETRYK
-653 LEIDSISVRNEL
+653 LEIDDIAVRGTL
-665 KVYTFVVSQL
+665 RVYEFIVSQL
-675 LGENDNRIFAGMME
+675 LGENDNRIFSGMME
-689 VDHYDPE
+689 VDHYDAN
-696 TSRIYLDTDGGRL
+696 SGRIYLDTDGGRL

-714 EGDILMVQQF
+714 KGDILMVQQF
-724 QGDPTLQNDYKMTKS
+724 QGDPTLENNYQMVKQ
-739 YELKVVEV
+739 YELKVVS
-747 AVGDLSDG
+747 VGVGNLYDG

-761 LRFTNFVGNLSDIAK
+761 LTFENFVGDLSQVTK

-784 NPDNSIRSG
+784 NPDNSTRSG
-793 IMKITT
+793 IIKITT

-822 KVRVGN
+822 KVRIGN
-828 MNGLVT
+828 LNGLVT
-834 PYFGRLEGD
+834 PYFGRLDGD
-843 GIYVENLYARGQFM
+843 GAYVENLYARGKFI
-857 LDTGENVK
+857 LSDTGEDVSTLFQVMNGK
-865 TKFEIV
+865 
-871 EGRLSSEMSSV
+871 LSSEMSSI
-882 RYELSEKDNCLTN
+882 RHEIAEKDNYLTN
-895 ASFSADTVGW
+895 SSFSEDIVGW
-905 VLGNDVSLF
+905 EPGNDVSLF
-914 TVKERFMAVNDSFYA
+914 TVSERYIPVNDSLYS
-929 EKDKVTGIVEVSS
+929 EKDRITGIVRVLN
-942 RKALYIKNSGVKQLN
+942 RLALCIKNSTIRQLN
-957 SYLKNKPD
+957 AKLSRRPEGLV
-965 GQLEM
+965 EM
-970 PDGTK
+970 PDGTTK
-975 VWPSYYVSFMY
+975 WPTFYISFMCK
-986 MVKTAGT
+986 VKTAGT
-993 LTSGFSGQ
+993 LTIGFPGQ
-1001 GLYVSKPLAITD
+1001 DLYETKAMTPTD
-1013 TFVQEEF
+1013 AFAQEEF
-1020 SGKWNGTGDFIL
+1020 IGEWDGTGDFTISH
-1032 NYTGEIYIYN
+1032 TGEIFIYN
-1042 VQMSTHPVEDLRLE
+1042 LLLTSRPLDDFRVE
-1056 MSTKFLQT
+1056 MSTKLEQT
-1064 DEKIGMYALKI
+1064 NERVGMYANKVDNLK
-1075 DTLSGTVTEMGVEL
+1075 GTVTDMGLVL
-1089 DNTTSTLSL
+1089 DNTNGTLSA
-1098 YVTKTDS
+1098 YVTKTDNNS
-1105 INQTVTSLGLKLDG
+1105 KTITDLGLRIDG
-1119 VDESLTLYAKK
+1119 INDSLYLYA
-1130 TDVSGLKTEMEAAIK
+1130 TSSDLSGLRNDLSASIEL
-1145 VNADNIN
+1145 NARSITQ
-1152 LKVSKDSIISSI
+1152 KVSTTDYNGDTVVSMI
-1164 NQTAETIKINA
+1164 NQTASTVTIKGNKID
-1175 SRLNLNGFVTFSMF
+1175 LNGVLIDNNGKIYASLIDADSITSNIVKIGNFVWGGSALAGTPGTTLIISGAATIGFSNGYAAQF
-1189 DLSTQNTIKN
+1189 GG
-1199 KVNSGDLG
+1199 KVYI
-1207 SMAWKD
+1207 D
-1213 GVSSDDLSWAL
+1213 GAL
-1224 SQEIS
+1224 SC
-1229 NKVNLTTLNN
+1229 
-1239 TLLGYT
+1239 
-1245 KSGSITKED
+1245 GSITASGYGNIHCD
-1254 LAKALQAEL
+1254 TL
-1263 SGKLTGS
+1263 S
-1270 ASVGANKLA
+1270 SVG
-1279 NVIINGQTLI
+1279 NVWSSG
-1289 AGGYIQ
+1289 
-1295 ADLINVKDLVVGS
+1295 
-1308 TLSIGAFSL
+1308 
-1317 NSYKGLNWTGSDY
+1317 DY
-1330 FGNTSFRL
+1330 YCRGHQGVSFGTD
-1338 TVGGGYTYN
+1338 V
-1347 TGTSCKTMVGAWSN
+1347 
-1361 SADTHACISGIC
+1361 
-1373 NTFGVAIY
+1373 
-1381 GSVDGYGS
+1381 
-1389 NFPPT
+1389 
-1394 GSKFAGYFSGS
+1394 
-1405 TKTTGTTITG
+1405 
-1415 TLAAG
+1415 
-1420 AFRFAYNLGLGNSYN
+1420 
-1435 YYEGISFD
+1435 
-1443 PATYDLDNVRIRV
+1443 DLDKIRLRV
-1456 RGGIIVGVTD
+1456 VGGIIVGYQ
-1466 DNGHLLQGV
+1466 NE

>member
-335 ELKITFQSGK
+335 EMKITFQSGK

-367 EIIANEDYGRLLPD
+367 EIIANEDYGCLLPD

-696 TSRIYLDTDGGRL
+696 TGRIYLDTDGGRL

-784 NPDNSIRSG
+784 NPDNSTRSG

-822 KVRVGN
+822 KVRIGN

-834 PYFGRLEGD
+834 PYFGRLDGD
-843 GIYVENLYARGQFM
+843 GAYVENLYARGQFM

-986 MVKTAGT
+986 MVKTAGS

-1032 NYTGEIYIYN
+1032 NFTGEIYIYN

-1056 MSTKFLQT
+1056 MSTKFVQT

-1075 DTLSGTVTEMGVEL
+1075 DTLSGTVTDMGVEL
-1089 DNTTSTLSL
+1089 NNIDETLSL

-1263 SGKLTGS
+1263 TGKLTGS

-1279 NVIINGQTLI
+1279 SVIINGQTLI

-1317 NSYKGLNWTGSDY
+1317 NSYNGLNWTGSDY

>member
-1 MIEIKDI
+1 MSDVIHRLTRKKALPRTGKVLDAVGGGTYPIYGAYAGSSEGGDATAIELREGVGIMIEK
-8 SGKVKF
+8 S
-14 STPINVGAKGRFMLM
+14 R
-29 KEDYITIPFST
+29 Y
-40 DIPVDLK
+40 
-47 RGDYVDLRGVFDDAL
+47 
-62 GGKLAKVYKYLTLQ
+62 
-76 NPSVIPGK
+76 
-84 YSYELRFDAYYYE
+84 AYRVSHAD
-97 WNTKI
+97 TSI
-102 FKFTPESHGQEAG
+102 AES
-115 WNLTAPLDIHLGL
+115 
-128 FLRNLKANGYTYNGV
+128 
-143 DYIFDI
+143 
-149 DSTVENKAFLMT
+149 
-161 YDNIHLLDALFSMA
+161 
-175 SKDKWNCDCW
+175 
-185 ITDNVIHFGRC
+185 
-196 EFGDA
+196 
-201 VDIELGV
+201 V
-208 EAAAMTRSESKGTY
+208 EAARKQAISSVMLDG
-222 ATRVY
+222 
-227 VFGGTRNIPANYRP
+227 FGHVTA
-241 VDEQAVVNGV
+241 
-251 VQKRLMLPEGTPCID
+251 L
-266 AYPGMTDTEAVEDV
+266 DTCEILAIED
-280 VVFDDVFPKRIGTL
+280 
-294 SDVTTV
+294 
-300 DRDTETDGEVT
+300 
-311 GQFKAYQY
+311 
-319 QDPGLDFKE
+319 LD
-328 DYILEGE
+328 
-335 ELKITFQSGK
+335 
-345 LNGMVFGVTFKPE
+345 
-358 GTDKGSQIW
+358 
-367 EIIANEDYGRLLPD
+367 
-381 EIMCPENGDEY
+381 
-392 VLSGFNIQLVS
+392 
-403 DQYIPEAEKE
+403 
-413 LLAKGQEYVKK
+413 
-424 TSIDDGTYPTTL
+424 
-436 DSEWVY
+436 
-442 QDQINRTYD
+442 
-451 TGQRIRLINP
+451 
-461 AFFPSDGRISRVIG
+461 
-475 WEMNLDIPYDS
+475 
-486 PVYTIGESTQYS
+486 
-498 RIGELE
+498 
-504 DKVDTLTYK
+504 
-513 GQTYTGG
+513 
-520 GGSGVYIIRTND
+520 
-532 STPASDSNVFSALRS
+532 LRY
-547 LTTFLRKDK
+547 LRKDI
-556 PDVAGF
+556 DDMAAGN
-562 DITFE
+562 ITFE
-567 QDIILSGE
+567 KDIILAGLE
-575 KSSIYS
+575 SSIYS
-581 DRYAG
+581 DRDADS
-586 GFGHENGF
+586 FKHENGF
-594 RLFADGTAW
+594 RVFADGTAW

-696 TSRIYLDTDGGRL
+696 TGRIYLDTDGGRL

-784 NPDNSIRSG
+784 NPDNSTRSG

-843 GIYVENLYARGQFM
+843 GIYVENLYARGQFI

-895 ASFSADTVGW
+895 ASFSADTVAW

-942 RKALYIKNSGVKQLN
+942 RKALYIKNSGVKQVN
-957 SYLKNKPD
+957 SYLRNKPS
-965 GQLEM
+965 GQLEL

-975 VWPSYYVSFMY
+975 VWPTYYVSFMY

-1056 MSTKFLQT
+1056 MSTLFLQT
-1064 DEKIGMYALKI
+1064 DEKIGMYAQKI
-1075 DTLSGTVTEMGVEL
+1075 DTLNGTVTDMGVEL

-1224 SQEIS
+1224 SQEIAG
-1229 NKVNLTTLNN
+1229 KINLDTLNN
-1239 TLLGYT
+1239 SLTNYT
-1245 KSGSITKED
+1245 KKGAITKED
-1254 LAKALQAEL
+1254 LAKALQTEL

-1279 NVIINGQTLI
+1279 SVIINGQTLI

-1317 NSYKGLNWTGSDY
+1317 NSYNGLNWTGSDY

-1420 AFRFAYNLGLGNSYN
+1420 AFRFAYNLGFGNSYN

>member
-328 DYILEGE
+328 DYIFEGE

-451 TGQRIRLINP
+451 AGQRIRLINP

-520 GGSGVYIIRTND
+520 GSGVYIIRTND

-581 DRYAG
+581 DRDADS
-586 GFGHENGF
+586 FKHENGF
-594 RLFADGTAW
+594 RIFADGTAW

-696 TSRIYLDTDGGRL
+696 TGRIYLDTDGGRL

-784 NPDNSIRSG
+784 NPDNSTRSG

-895 ASFSADTVGW
+895 ASFSADTVAW
-905 VLGNDVSLF
+905 ALGNDVSLF

-986 MVKTAGT
+986 MVKTAGM

-1056 MSTKFLQT
+1056 MSTLFLQT
-1064 DEKIGMYALKI
+1064 DEKIGMYAQKI
-1075 DTLSGTVTEMGVEL
+1075 DTLNGTVTDMGVEL

-1130 TDVSGLKTEMEAAIK
+1130 TDVSGLKTELEAAIK

-1224 SQEIS
+1224 SQEIAG
-1229 NKVNLTTLNN
+1229 KINLDTLNN
-1239 TLLGYT
+1239 SLTNYT
-1245 KSGSITKED
+1245 KKGAITKED
-1254 LAKALQAEL
+1254 LAKALQTEL

-1317 NSYKGLNWTGSDY
+1317 NSYNGLNWTGSDY

>member
-451 TGQRIRLINP
+451 AGQRIRLINP

-513 GQTYTGG
+513 GQTYAGG

-581 DRYAG
+581 DRDAG

-594 RLFADGTAW
+594 RLFADGTMW
-603 VKDLKVKHDS
+603 LKDLRVKNDS
-613 MFAGSLSSPTF
+613 MFAGSLSSPMF

-631 TGFMI
+631 TGWML
-636 APYKVTNA
+636 APYTRTNA
-644 AGVEETKYK
+644 AGINETRYK
-653 LEIDSISVRNEL
+653 LEIDDIAVRGTL
-665 KVYTFVVSQL
+665 RVYEFIVSQL
-675 LGENDNRIFAGMME
+675 LGENDNRVFSGMME
-689 VDHYDPE
+689 VDHYDAN
-696 TSRIYLDTDGGRL
+696 SGRIYLDTDGGRL

-714 EGDILMVQQF
+714 KGDILMVQQF
-724 QGDPTLQNDYKMTKS
+724 RGDPNLENNYQMVKQ
-739 YELKVVEV
+739 YELKVVS
-747 AVGDLSDG
+747 VGVGNLYDG

-761 LRFTNFVGNLSDIAK
+761 LTFENFVGDLSQITK

-784 NPDNSIRSG
+784 NPDNSTRSG
-793 IMKITT
+793 LIKITT
-799 VDEFGTPYMDVIRG
+799 IDEFGTPYLDVIRG

-822 KVRVGN
+822 KVRIGN
-828 MNGLVT
+828 LNGLVT
-834 PYFGRLEGD
+834 PYFGRLDGD
-843 GIYVENLYARGQFM
+843 GAYVENLYARGKFI
-857 LDTGENVK
+857 LSDTGEDVSTLFQVMNGK
-865 TKFEIV
+865 
-871 EGRLSSEMSSV
+871 LSSEMSSI
-882 RYELSEKDNCLTN
+882 RHEIAEKDNYLTN
-895 ASFSADTVGW
+895 SSFSEDIVGW
-905 VLGNDVSLF
+905 EPGNDVSLF
-914 TVKERFMAVNDSFYA
+914 TVSERYIPVNDSLYS
-929 EKDKVTGIVEVSS
+929 EKDRITGIVRVLN
-942 RKALYIKNSGVKQLN
+942 RLALCIKNSTIRQLN
-957 SYLKNKPD
+957 AKLSRRPEGLV
-965 GQLEM
+965 EM
-970 PDGTK
+970 PDGTTK
-975 VWPSYYVSFMY
+975 WPTFYISFMCK
-986 MVKTAGT
+986 VKTAGT
-993 LTSGFSGQ
+993 LTIGFPGQ
-1001 GLYVSKPLAITD
+1001 DLYETKAMTPTD
-1013 TFVQEEF
+1013 AFAQEEF
-1020 SGKWNGTGDFIL
+1020 IGEWDGTGDFTISH
-1032 NYTGEIYIYN
+1032 TGEIFIYN
-1042 VQMSTHPVEDLRLE
+1042 LLLTSRPLDDFRVE
-1056 MSTKFLQT
+1056 MSTKLEQT
-1064 DEKIGMYALKI
+1064 NERVGMYANKVDNLK
-1075 DTLSGTVTEMGVEL
+1075 GTVTDMGLVL
-1089 DNTTSTLSL
+1089 DNTNGTLSA
-1098 YVTKTDS
+1098 YVTKTDNNS
-1105 INQTVTSLGLKLDG
+1105 KTITDLGLRIDG
-1119 VDESLTLYAKK
+1119 INDSLYLYA
-1130 TDVSGLKTEMEAAIK
+1130 TSSELSGLRNDLSASIE
-1145 VNADNIN
+1145 VNARSITQ
-1152 LKVSKDSIISSI
+1152 KVSTTDYNGDTVVSMI
-1164 NQTAETIKINA
+1164 NQTASTVTIKGNKID
-1175 SRLNLNGFVTFSMF
+1175 LNGVLIDNNGKIYASLIDADSITSNIVKIGNFVWGGSALAGTPGTTLIISGAATIGFSNGYAAQF
-1189 DLSTQNTIKN
+1189 GG
-1199 KVNSGDLG
+1199 KVYI
-1207 SMAWKD
+1207 D
-1213 GVSSDDLSWAL
+1213 GAL
-1224 SQEIS
+1224 SC
-1229 NKVNLTTLNN
+1229 
-1239 TLLGYT
+1239 
-1245 KSGSITKED
+1245 GSITASGYGNIHCD
-1254 LAKALQAEL
+1254 TL
-1263 SGKLTGS
+1263 S
-1270 ASVGANKLA
+1270 SVG
-1279 NVIINGQTLI
+1279 NVWSSG
-1289 AGGYIQ
+1289 
-1295 ADLINVKDLVVGS
+1295 
-1308 TLSIGAFSL
+1308 
-1317 NSYKGLNWTGSDY
+1317 DY
-1330 FGNTSFRL
+1330 YCRGHQGVSFGTD
-1338 TVGGGYTYN
+1338 V
-1347 TGTSCKTMVGAWSN
+1347 
-1361 SADTHACISGIC
+1361 
-1373 NTFGVAIY
+1373 
-1381 GSVDGYGS
+1381 
-1389 NFPPT
+1389 
-1394 GSKFAGYFSGS
+1394 
-1405 TKTTGTTITG
+1405 
-1415 TLAAG
+1415 
-1420 AFRFAYNLGLGNSYN
+1420 
-1435 YYEGISFD
+1435 
-1443 PATYDLDNVRIRV
+1443 DLDKIRLRV
-1456 RGGIIVGVTD
+1456 VGGIIVGYQ
-1466 DNGHLLQGV
+1466 NE

>member
-1 MIEIKDI
+1 MATIIDKPDALSLSGNMRKFVLGAQEAVSFILKKGTATLLEQSYEPGPDKMVTIDVREVVESQLSYTLDTAQEIYSQNTIFADFTATIDGTSHSFRAIRCGIADLADTPGNWLK
-8 SGKVKF
+8 SHFLTWQPKVKEVTYYSPEWLTYYAISDCTVKAKATF
-14 STPINVGAKGRFMLM
+14 PDKSSSMTSLKGMTAGECVTLNLQYAIVAKLFGNKYPSYLEVYAEAGGARLSVSQFYKF
-29 KEDYITIPFST
+29 T
-40 DIPVDLK
+40 DIHSEDEQWFL
-47 RGDYVDLRGVFDDAL
+47 FENSL
-62 GGKLAKVYKYLTLQ
+62 GGMDTFRAHGVNRLQ
-76 NPSVIPGK
+76 AEHGHLIAELGENLSEYDVETDRKFVKNTGFLDD
-84 YSYELRFDAYYYE
+84 YSRR
-97 WNTKI
+97 W
-102 FKFTPESHGQEAG
+102 
-115 WNLTAPLDIHLGL
+115 
-128 FLRNLKANGYTYNGV
+128 
-143 DYIFDI
+143 
-149 DSTVENKAFLMT
+149 
-161 YDNIHLLDALFSMA
+161 LLDFFPSRAKYIYEASMIRRIIVTE
-175 SKDKWNCDCW
+175 S
-185 ITDNVIHFGRC
+185 
-196 EFGDA
+196 DA
-201 VDIELGV
+201 TYTSNDLPSSY
-208 EAAAMTRSESKGTY
+208 TFTYRLSEISRY
-222 ATRVY
+222 LNLI
-227 VFGGTRNIPANYRP
+227 RN
-241 VDEQAVVNGV
+241 
-251 VQKRLMLPEGTPCID
+251 
-266 AYPGMTDTEAVEDV
+266 
-280 VVFDDVFPKRIGTL
+280 
-294 SDVTTV
+294 
-300 DRDTETDGEVT
+300 
-311 GQFKAYQY
+311 
-319 QDPGLDFKE
+319 
-328 DYILEGE
+328 
-335 ELKITFQSGK
+335 
-345 LNGMVFGVTFKPE
+345 
-358 GTDKGSQIW
+358 
-367 EIIANEDYGRLLPD
+367 
-381 EIMCPENGDEY
+381 
-392 VLSGFNIQLVS
+392 
-403 DQYIPEAEKE
+403 EKE
-413 LLAKGQEYVKK
+413 LPDNLTVPNLSSPDFIFPPRLAELPRQELGEGV
-424 TSIDDGTYPTTL
+424 L
-436 DSEWVY
+436 F
-442 QDQINRTYD
+442 
-451 TGQRIRLINP
+451 P
-461 AFFPSDGRISRVIG
+461 AFDPHNPKASVTSFGVIHDTIRNGIIS
-475 WEMNLDIPYDS
+475 EL
-486 PVYTIGESTQYS
+486 GETW
-498 RIGELE
+498 RAIVNGA
-504 DKVDTLTYK
+504 
-513 GQTYTGG
+513 
-520 GGSGVYIIRTND
+520 GGSGGPGDDFYHIKLDDLTE
-532 STPASDSNVFSALRS
+532 PSDENAFTALRVLKEILKPISALDDR
-547 LTTFLRKDK
+547 FLRKDI
-556 PDVAGF
+556 DDTAHGN
-562 DITFE
+562 ITFE
-567 QDIILSGE
+567 KDIILSGLE
-575 KSSIYS
+575 SSIYS
-581 DRYAG
+581 DRDADS
-586 GFGHENGF
+586 FKHENGF
-594 RLFADGTAW
+594 RIFADGTAW
-603 VKDLKVKHDS
+603 VKDLKVKNDS

-696 TSRIYLDTDGGRL
+696 TGRIYLDTDGGRL

-724 QGDPTLQNDYKMTKS
+724 QGDPTLQNDYKMTKL

-784 NPDNSIRSG
+784 NPDNSTRSG

-822 KVRVGN
+822 KVRIGN

-834 PYFGRLEGD
+834 PYFGRLDGD
-843 GIYVENLYARGQFM
+843 GAYVENLYARGQFM

-865 TKFEIV
+865 T
-871 EGRLSSEMSSV
+871 RLSSEMSSV

-942 RKALYIKNSGVKQLN
+942 RKALYIKNSGVKQVN
-957 SYLKNKPD
+957 SYLRNKPS
-965 GQLEM
+965 GQLEL

-975 VWPSYYVSFMY
+975 VWPTYYVSFMY

-1056 MSTKFLQT
+1056 MSTLFLQT
-1064 DEKIGMYALKI
+1064 DEKIGMYAQKI
-1075 DTLSGTVTEMGVEL
+1075 DTLNGTVTDMGVEL

-1098 YVTKTDS
+1098 YVDKTDS

-1199 KVNSGDLG
+1199 KVSSGDLG

-1224 SQEIS
+1224 SQEIAG
-1229 NKVNLTTLNN
+1229 KINLDTLNN
-1239 TLLGYT
+1239 SLTNYT
-1245 KSGSITKED
+1245 KKGAITKED
-1254 LAKALQAEL
+1254 LAKALQTEL

-1279 NVIINGQTLI
+1279 SVIINGQTLI

-1420 AFRFAYNLGLGNSYN
+1420 AFRFAYNLGFGNSYN

>member
-1 MIEIKDI
+1 MATIIDKPDALSLSGNMRKFVLGAQEAVSFILKKGTATLLEQSYEPGPDKMVTIDVREVVESQLSYTLDTAQEIYSQNTIFADFTATIDGTSHSFRAIRCGIADLADTPGNWLK
-8 SGKVKF
+8 SHFLTWQPKVKEVTYYSPEWLTYYAISDCTVKAKATF
-14 STPINVGAKGRFMLM
+14 PDKSSSMTSLKGMTAGECVTLNLQYAIVAKLFGNKYPSYLEVYAEAGGARLSVSQFYKF
-29 KEDYITIPFST
+29 T
-40 DIPVDLK
+40 DIHSEDEQWFL
-47 RGDYVDLRGVFDDAL
+47 FENSL
-62 GGKLAKVYKYLTLQ
+62 GGMDTFRAHGVNRLQ
-76 NPSVIPGK
+76 AEHGHLIAELGENLSEYDVETDRKFVKNTGFLDD
-84 YSYELRFDAYYYE
+84 YSRR
-97 WNTKI
+97 W
-102 FKFTPESHGQEAG
+102 
-115 WNLTAPLDIHLGL
+115 
-128 FLRNLKANGYTYNGV
+128 
-143 DYIFDI
+143 
-149 DSTVENKAFLMT
+149 
-161 YDNIHLLDALFSMA
+161 LLDFFPSRAKYIYEASMIRRIIVTE
-175 SKDKWNCDCW
+175 S
-185 ITDNVIHFGRC
+185 
-196 EFGDA
+196 DA
-201 VDIELGV
+201 TYTSNDLPSSY
-208 EAAAMTRSESKGTY
+208 TFTYRLSEISRY
-222 ATRVY
+222 LNLI
-227 VFGGTRNIPANYRP
+227 RN
-241 VDEQAVVNGV
+241 
-251 VQKRLMLPEGTPCID
+251 
-266 AYPGMTDTEAVEDV
+266 
-280 VVFDDVFPKRIGTL
+280 
-294 SDVTTV
+294 
-300 DRDTETDGEVT
+300 
-311 GQFKAYQY
+311 
-319 QDPGLDFKE
+319 
-328 DYILEGE
+328 
-335 ELKITFQSGK
+335 
-345 LNGMVFGVTFKPE
+345 
-358 GTDKGSQIW
+358 
-367 EIIANEDYGRLLPD
+367 
-381 EIMCPENGDEY
+381 
-392 VLSGFNIQLVS
+392 
-403 DQYIPEAEKE
+403 EKE
-413 LLAKGQEYVKK
+413 LPDNLTVPNLSSPDFIFPPRLAELPRQELGEGV
-424 TSIDDGTYPTTL
+424 L
-436 DSEWVY
+436 F
-442 QDQINRTYD
+442 
-451 TGQRIRLINP
+451 P
-461 AFFPSDGRISRVIG
+461 AFDPHNPKASVTSFGVIHDTIRNGIIS
-475 WEMNLDIPYDS
+475 EL
-486 PVYTIGESTQYS
+486 GETW
-498 RIGELE
+498 RAIVNGA
-504 DKVDTLTYK
+504 
-513 GQTYTGG
+513 
-520 GGSGVYIIRTND
+520 GGSGGPGDDFYHIKLDDLTE
-532 STPASDSNVFSALRS
+532 PSDENAFTALRVLKEILKPISALDDR
-547 LTTFLRKDK
+547 FLRKDI
-556 PDVAGF
+556 DDTAHGN
-562 DITFE
+562 ITFE
-567 QDIILSGE
+567 KDIILSGLE
-575 KSSIYS
+575 SSIYS
-581 DRYAG
+581 DRDADS
-586 GFGHENGF
+586 FKHENGF
-594 RLFADGTAW
+594 RIFADGTAW
-603 VKDLKVKHDS
+603 VKDLKVKNDS

-696 TSRIYLDTDGGRL
+696 TGRIYLDTDGGRL

-784 NPDNSIRSG
+784 NPDNSTRSG

-822 KVRVGN
+822 KVRIGN

-834 PYFGRLEGD
+834 PYFGRLDGD
-843 GIYVENLYARGQFM
+843 GAYVENLYARGQFM

-882 RYELSEKDNCLTN
+882 RYELSEKDNCL
-895 ASFSADTVGW
+895 ADTVGW

-942 RKALYIKNSGVKQLN
+942 RKALYIKNSGVKQVN
-957 SYLKNKPD
+957 SYLRNKPS
-965 GQLEM
+965 GQLEL

-975 VWPSYYVSFMY
+975 VWPTYYVSFMY

-1056 MSTKFLQT
+1056 MSTLFLQT
-1064 DEKIGMYALKI
+1064 DEKIGMYAQKI
-1075 DTLSGTVTEMGVEL
+1075 DTLNGTVTDMGVEL

-1098 YVTKTDS
+1098 YVDKTDS

-1199 KVNSGDLG
+1199 KVSSGDLG

-1224 SQEIS
+1224 SQEIAG
-1229 NKVNLTTLNN
+1229 KINLDTLNN
-1239 TLLGYT
+1239 SLTNYT
-1245 KSGSITKED
+1245 KKGAITKED
-1254 LAKALQAEL
+1254 LAKALQTEL

-1279 NVIINGQTLI
+1279 SVIINGQTLI

-1420 AFRFAYNLGLGNSYN
+1420 AFRFAYNLGFGNSYN

>member
-696 TSRIYLDTDGGRL
+696 TGRIYLDTDGGRL

-784 NPDNSIRSG
+784 NPDNSTRSG

-895 ASFSADTVGW
+895 ASFSADTVAW
-905 VLGNDVSLF
+905 VLGNAVSLF

-1032 NYTGEIYIYN
+1032 NFTGEIYIYN

-1056 MSTKFLQT
+1056 MSTLFLQT
-1064 DEKIGMYALKI
+1064 DEKIGMYAQKI
-1075 DTLSGTVTEMGVEL
+1075 DTLNGTVTDIGVVL

-1098 YVTKTDS
+1098 YVDKTDS

-1145 VNADNIN
+1145 VNAENIN

-1263 SGKLTGS
+1263 TGKLTGS

-1279 NVIINGQTLI
+1279 SVIINGQTLI

-1317 NSYKGLNWTGSDY
+1317 NSYNGLNWTGSDY

>member
-1 MIEIKDI
+1 MSDVIHRLTRKKALPRTGKVLDAVGGGTYPIYGAYAGSSEGGDATAIELREGVGIMIEK
-8 SGKVKF
+8 S
-14 STPINVGAKGRFMLM
+14 R
-29 KEDYITIPFST
+29 Y
-40 DIPVDLK
+40 
-47 RGDYVDLRGVFDDAL
+47 
-62 GGKLAKVYKYLTLQ
+62 
-76 NPSVIPGK
+76 
-84 YSYELRFDAYYYE
+84 AYRVSHAD
-97 WNTKI
+97 TSI
-102 FKFTPESHGQEAG
+102 AES
-115 WNLTAPLDIHLGL
+115 
-128 FLRNLKANGYTYNGV
+128 
-143 DYIFDI
+143 
-149 DSTVENKAFLMT
+149 
-161 YDNIHLLDALFSMA
+161 
-175 SKDKWNCDCW
+175 
-185 ITDNVIHFGRC
+185 
-196 EFGDA
+196 
-201 VDIELGV
+201 V
-208 EAAAMTRSESKGTY
+208 EAARKQAISSVMLDG
-222 ATRVY
+222 
-227 VFGGTRNIPANYRP
+227 FGHVTAL
-241 VDEQAVVNGV
+241 D
-251 VQKRLMLPEGTPCID
+251 PCEIL
-266 AYPGMTDTEAVEDV
+266 AIED
-280 VVFDDVFPKRIGTL
+280 
-294 SDVTTV
+294 
-300 DRDTETDGEVT
+300 
-311 GQFKAYQY
+311 
-319 QDPGLDFKE
+319 LD
-328 DYILEGE
+328 
-335 ELKITFQSGK
+335 
-345 LNGMVFGVTFKPE
+345 
-358 GTDKGSQIW
+358 
-367 EIIANEDYGRLLPD
+367 
-381 EIMCPENGDEY
+381 
-392 VLSGFNIQLVS
+392 
-403 DQYIPEAEKE
+403 
-413 LLAKGQEYVKK
+413 
-424 TSIDDGTYPTTL
+424 
-436 DSEWVY
+436 
-442 QDQINRTYD
+442 
-451 TGQRIRLINP
+451 
-461 AFFPSDGRISRVIG
+461 
-475 WEMNLDIPYDS
+475 
-486 PVYTIGESTQYS
+486 
-498 RIGELE
+498 
-504 DKVDTLTYK
+504 
-513 GQTYTGG
+513 
-520 GGSGVYIIRTND
+520 
-532 STPASDSNVFSALRS
+532 LRY
-547 LTTFLRKDK
+547 LRKDI
-556 PDVAGF
+556 DDMAAGN
-562 DITFE
+562 ITFE
-567 QDIILSGE
+567 KDIILAGLE
-575 KSSIYS
+575 SSIYS
-581 DRYAG
+581 DRDADS
-586 GFGHENGF
+586 FKHENGF
-594 RLFADGTAW
+594 RVFADGTAW

-696 TSRIYLDTDGGRL
+696 TGRIYLDTDGGRL

-784 NPDNSIRSG
+784 NPDNSTRSG

-895 ASFSADTVGW
+895 ASFFADTVGW

-914 TVKERFMAVNDSFYA
+914 TVKERFMAVNDSFYT

-986 MVKTAGT
+986 MVKTAGM

-1056 MSTKFLQT
+1056 MSTLFLQT
-1064 DEKIGMYALKI
+1064 DEKIGMYAQKI
-1075 DTLSGTVTEMGVEL
+1075 DTLNGTVTDMGVEL

-1130 TDVSGLKTEMEAAIK
+1130 TDVSGLKTELEAAIK

-1263 SGKLTGS
+1263 TGKLTGS

-1279 NVIINGQTLI
+1279 SVIINGQTLI

-1381 GSVDGYGS
+1381 GSTDGWGS
-1389 NFPPT
+1389 NFPPD
-1394 GSKFAGYFSGS
+1394 GSKYAGFFSGS
-1405 TKTTGTTITG
+1405 VFATGQMRCSGFSIYKSSDMYRYHYPG
-1415 TLAAG
+1415 V
-1420 AFRFAYNLGLGNSYN
+1420 
-1435 YYEGISFD
+1435 SFN
-1443 PATYDLDNVRIRV
+1443 PADFDLDNVRLRV
-1456 RGGIIVGVTD
+1456 MGGIIVGVTD
-1466 DNGHLLQGV
+1466 DNGNILLGS